1 MITTEEEAYDA
12 ILAHHAALDE
22 DVKRRV
28 RLIAGRADGN
38 EFDNSAVAELI
49 NYLNAEVV
57 PHAISEEHTI
67 YQVASDKLGLAGL
80 IGEMTSEHRTLV
92 GEITA
97 LENSSNLKDVVEH
110 SERFSALF
118 SKHVA
123 KENDLILP
131 KLLGSQEVDLRLVL
145 SEMHELFEAAKESSA
160 LSGSEKTDPAA
171 SLLVLLL
178 DSTKEL
184 ARSGQRDLAARVTA
198 SAWAVLEHERPDLA
212 NKATAALHRL
222 IDLRN
227 SEPVTLST
235 NRNAKI
241 DKELDVRTLAPA
253 QRHSEIFSAYRTL
266 LPGRGFLLIND
277 HDPKPLQYQ
286 FEAEYQG
293 QFTWDYLESGPKVW
307 QVRIGRPS

>member
-1 MITTEEEAYDA
+1 MITTEEEAYEA

-28 RLIAGRADGN
+28 RLIVGAD
-38 EFDNSAVAELI
+38 ESESDNSAVAELI
-49 NYLNAEVV
+49 KYLNAEVV

-67 YQVASDKLGLAGL
+67 YQVASDKLGLTDL
-80 IGEMTSEHRTLV
+80 IAEMTSEHRTLV
-92 GEITA
+92 GEIKA
-97 LENSSNLKDVVEH
+97 LENSSNSKDAAEH

-131 KLLGSQEVDLRLVL
+131 KLLGSQDVDLRLVL

-160 LSGSEKTDPAA
+160 LSGSEKSDPAA

-184 ARSGQRDLAARVTA
+184 ARSGQRDLASRLTA

-212 NKATAALHRL
+212 NRATAALHRL

-227 SEPVTLST
+227 SEPVTLSA
-235 NRNAKI
+235 NRNANV

-253 QRHSEIFSAYRTL
+253 QRHAEIFAAYRAL
-266 LPGRGFLLIND
+266 SPGRGFLLIND

-286 FEAEYQG
+286 FEAEYRG
-293 QFTWDYLESGPKVW
+293 QFTWDYLEGGPKVW
-307 QVRIGRPS
+307 RVRIGRPS